1 MFFIQGIPCFNS
13 NKKRGE
19 MGHWGFEHGSPKHE
33 PSGLPVRRAIFC
45 VGIGQ
50 LNFLYIIVE
59 TCPAL
64 KNACVIHPF
73 LFNPQLNF
81 VISISP
87 S

>member
-1 MFFIQGIPCFNS
+1 MSFIQGIPCFNS

-33 PSGLPVRRAIFC
+33 PSGLPVRRANFC
-45 VGIGQ
+45 EGKGQ
-50 LNFLYIIVE
+50 LNFLYIIV
-59 TCPAL
+59 PAL
-64 KNACVIHPF
+64 KSKCVIHPF
-73 LFNPQLNF
+73 LFNPELNF